1 MSYVKESA
9 ASTARRRRRRRSAV
23 VLTLCV
29 LLLLGAFGY
38 AVAYYQRWIGS
49 EASAS
54 PQCTAAPASTT
65 KDPLAPENI
74 RVNVYNS
81 TGRSGLAGD
90 TARDLRDRDF
100 DVDVV
105 GNDPLHQDVRGPAVI
120 RHGKAGAKQA
130 KVLAKQLKGAK
141 LVLDARTDSSVDLVL
156 GQKFTKLGPAPKA
169 AEPTKDEAAI
179 PGC

>member
-9 ASTARRRRRRRSAV
+9 AGAARRRRRRRSAV

-38 AVAYYQRWIGS
+38 AVAYYQRWIGR
-49 EASAS
+49 EASAT
-54 PQCTAAPASTT
+54 PQCTTAPLSPV

-81 TGRSGLAGD
+81 TKRSGLAGD

-105 GNDPLHQDVRGPAVI
+105 SNDPLHQDVRGPAVI
-120 RHGKAGAKQA
+120 RHGKAGVKQA
-130 KVLAKQLKGAK
+130 KVLARQLKGAK

-169 AEPTKDEAAI
+169 TEPSNDAATN